1 MADPATPHTRIAGL
15 ILAGGQGSRM
25 QHQDKGLV
33 ELNGEPM
40 VAHVVR
46 RLAPQVGRVIIS
58 ANRHLDRYAQYGQVV
73 ADGEPEL
80 GAFQGPLVGIA
91 AGLTAA
97 AAEHDDWLVV
107 TPCDT
112 PFLPDDL
119 AARLIA
125 AAASADAPLAHAVAG
140 GQHHSACMALRT
152 TLLPALLEYLRAGD
166 RKVGLWQARMGGVE
180 ARFDETPDAFMNVNT
195 ADELAAAAQYASRH
209 AAAATPA
216 AKQAAKSPA
225 TPASGASRSTAHDPD
240 R

>member
-1 MADPATPHTRIAGL
+1 
-15 ILAGGQGSRM
+15 M

>member
-40 VAHVVR
+40 VAHVAR

-80 GAFQGPLVGIA
+80 GAFQGPLLGIA
-91 AGLTAA
+91 AGLAAA
-97 AAEHDDWLVV
+97 AAEYDDWLVV

-125 AAASADAPLAHAVAG
+125 AATSAHAPLAHAVAG

-152 TLLPALLEYLRAGD
+152 ALLPALLAYLRAGD

-180 ARFDETPDAFMNVNT
+180 ARFDDTPDAFMNVNT
-195 ADELAAAAQYASRH
+195 AEELAAAAQYATRH
-209 AAAATPA
+209 ATAAAPAATP
-216 AKQAAKSPA
+216 
-225 TPASGASRSTAHDPD
+225 TSGASRSTAPDPD

>member
-1 MADPATPHTRIAGL
+1 VADPATPHTRIAGL

-33 ELNGEPM
+33 DLNGEPM
-40 VAHVVR
+40 VAHVAR

-58 ANRHLDRYAQYGQVV
+58 ANRHLDRYAQYGRVV

-180 ARFDETPDAFMNVNT
+180 ARFDDTPDAFMNVNT
-195 ADELAAAAQYASRH
+195 AEELAAAAQYASRH
-209 AAAATPA
+209 ATAAAPA
-216 AKQAAKSPA
+216 AK
-225 TPASGASRSTAHDPD
+225 
-240 R
+240 

>member
-40 VAHVVR
+40 VAHVAR

-58 ANRHLDRYAQYGQVV
+58 ANRHLDRYAKYGQVV

-180 ARFDETPDAFMNVNT
+180 ARFDDTPDAFMNVNT
-195 ADELAAAAQYASRH
+195 AEELAAAAQYATRH
-209 AAAATPA
+209 ATAAAPA
-216 AKQAAKSPA
+216 AK
-225 TPASGASRSTAHDPD
+225 
-240 R
+240 